1 VAKKAST
8 SSAPP
13 GKSKA
18 KAPRII
24 DRTDEKGPAP
34 IPVPIPVPLESIIG
48 QDWAIGLLRDAMRSE
63 RMHHAWIFHGPQGV
77 GKFTTAVAFASIL
90 LDPTSEPGLDGTIAP
105 DPESRTQQLLRAG
118 THPDL
123 HIVVKELARFHEDP
137 EVRKKKL
144 RNIPVEVLRQ
154 YLIEPAKR
162 SASLTHQS
170 RASSVFIVD
179 EADLMDPKSGQNS
192 VLKTLEEPPAGMVII
207 LVTSNESFLIP
218 TIRSRCQRVPFAQ
231 LSDANL
237 RKWIS
242 TAKIEIPADSR
253 DFLISF
259 ADGSPGSLLSALRGN
274 IPEWR
279 KAILPHL
286 SKMLTGRYSVG
297 AAPLME
303 QLCGEWAD
311 NWVDE
316 NDNASKELANH
327 MAAGWMIRLIA
338 HELRRTLRT
347 GNPAAADAIDAV
359 HNAERQLE
367 SNLKPLFVFDV
378 LSAEIAQHFAG

>member
-8 SSAPP
+8 SSAPS
-13 GKSKA
+13 GRS

-24 DRTDEKGPAP
+24 DRTAEKGPTP

-48 QDWAIGLLRDAMRSE
+48 QDWAIGLLHDAMRSE

-105 DPESRTQQLLRAG
+105 DPASRTQQLLRAG

-123 HIVVKELARFHEDP
+123 HIVVKELARFHEDATI
-137 EVRKKKL
+137 RKQKL
-144 RNIPVEVLRQ
+144 RTIPVEILRQ
-154 YLIEPAKR
+154 HLIEPAKR

-179 EADLMDPKSGQNS
+179 EADLMNASGQNA
-192 VLKTLEEPPAGMVII
+192 VLKTLEEPPPGMVII
-207 LVTSNESFLIP
+207 LVTANESDLLP

-231 LSDANL
+231 LSEANL

-242 TAKIEIPADSR
+242 SAKIEIPADSR

-303 QLCGEWAD
+303 QLCSEWAE

-347 GNPAAADAIDAV
+347 GNPAAAEAIDAV

-367 SNLKPLFVFDV
+367 SNLKPIFVFDV